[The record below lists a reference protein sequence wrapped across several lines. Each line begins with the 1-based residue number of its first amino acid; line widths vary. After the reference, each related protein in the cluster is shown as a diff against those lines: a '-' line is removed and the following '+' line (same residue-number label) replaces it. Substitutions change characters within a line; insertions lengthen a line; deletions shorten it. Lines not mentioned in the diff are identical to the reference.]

1 MFPASRKSVPKWRPN
16 SRCNTRV
23 AVSAVARFGPTTR
36 RRFCLA
42 PQASSGFR
50 ESTWLVCRP
59 NRGNAAADG
68 SGTAIR
74 LGFRFRHAAQSDGER
89 TRMGNLN
96 IEVPEYVVRSLEG
109 IAAAQRKSIQQLAQE
124 RLSSL
129 VEVVPKAR
137 AGSPTAVLRAMQEPP
152 HPSSA
157 DVDELDAAMLVG
169 RLPIRT
175 RGLAC
180 P

>member
-1 MFPASRKSVPKWRPN
+1 MA
-16 SRCNTRV
+16 
-23 AVSAVARFGPTTR
+23 
-36 RRFCLA
+36 
-42 PQASSGFR
+42 
-50 ESTWLVCRP
+50 
-59 NRGNAAADG
+59 
-68 SGTAIR
+68 
-74 LGFRFRHAAQSDGER
+74 
-89 TRMGNLN
+89 NLN
-96 IEVPEYVVRSLEG
+96 IEVPDHVVRSLEG
-109 IAAAQRKSIQQLAQE
+109 IAAAQRKSIQQLALE

-175 RGLAC
+175 RDLAC